1 MSPSNNISNQASVP
15 LQLKISFSV
24 HRDLNVKGNND
35 KSMDYT
41 MPQQPAVPA
50 ALPYPPAGLGAPP
63 TGATPPLGG
72 IPPAARPPGTA
83 PPNGAYASGINL
95 QSMAESAVA

>member
-1 MSPSNNISNQASVP
+1 MFADSLAVL

-41 MPQQPAVPA
+41 LPQQAAAPAPLA
-50 ALPYPPAGLGAPP
+50 YPPQGLGGPP
-63 TGATPPLGG
+63 VGGPPPLGAV
-72 IPPAARPPGTA
+72 PPAARPPGG
-83 PPNGAYASGINL
+83 PPNGAYATGLFDTNICSYL
-95 QSMAESAVA
+95 LCY